1 MSESSGGAA
10 EPVSGDKSL
19 DRRPEKKSGGFGDL
33 GPRVASALVLVL
45 LAVATLISGGHVF
58 VLFWLLAAFAI
69 SWEWQS
75 LIGGERRFAR
85 LAVSGVALAAA
96 AGLAHSGEIAAGGL
110 VVFAL
115 SGVVAILAGPSRRI
129 WALTGV
135 IYSGALMIAVCVLR
149 DSPEVGLLS
158 IAWLF
163 ALVWGTDVFAYFGGR
178 IVGGPKL
185 WPRVSAGKTWS
196 GTVIG
201 VLSGALLGLAIVHF
215 GAPDAVRNTPIFL
228 ASLTASALTQIG
240 DLFESVIKRRFGVK
254 DSSRLIP
261 GHGGVM
267 DRLDG
272 FIFASVFAALLGA
285 LRHSSSTAGGLFFW

>member
-1 MSESSGGAA
+1 MVDWARSRVTRKPLHERIQRRRR

-201 VLSGALLGLAIVHF
+201 RIERRLAGACHRSFRGARRGQEHADLSRKSDRVRAARRSAISSNPLSSGVS
-215 GAPDAVRNTPIFL
+215 
-228 ASLTASALTQIG
+228 ASRI
-240 DLFESVIKRRFGVK
+240 R
-254 DSSRLIP
+254 
-261 GHGGVM
+261 
-267 DRLDG
+267 
-272 FIFASVFAALLGA
+272 
-285 LRHSSSTAGGLFFW
+285 AG